1 MKEDMERKIKLY
13 MIIGVVS
20 LIVGCIGV
28 IAMWLMIDTA
38 GDEMITLAIFSFAA
52 IGISILSLWRSHKIE
67 KEINMRST
75 TQYQTNRTVE
85 NAIRMYKIK
94 GKLLKQAKKN
104 MSADEYEKF
113 EKHLQWVERA
123 AENCRTA
130 LISNIGALEA
140 NTAALKSIKVDP
152 AIAGGLAQGAAG
164 IGAGVYA
171 AMSAEERNA
180 EIDRARVETMM
191 EKIHTEAQSKV
202 AKENLVKAY
211 NATLR
216 FIEKDKDLKAM
227 LEKELSDMQ
236 REKDEKKRKE
246 KENKILYW
254 VAILVVAF
262 LIILFS

>member
-1 MKEDMERKIKLY
+1 MERKEKLY
-13 MIIGVVS
+13 MIIGAVS
-20 LIVGCIGV
+20 LVIGFIGI
-28 IAMWLMIDTA
+28 IAMWLIMDTA

-52 IGISILSLWRSHKIE
+52 IGISVWSLWSSYKIE
-67 KEINMRST
+67 KERNMRST

-85 NAIRMYKIK
+85 NAIRTYKIK

-104 MSADEYEKF
+104 MSVEEYEKF
-113 EKHLQWVERA
+113 EKQLQWLEGA
-123 AENCRTA
+123 AEECRAA

-140 NTAALKSIKVDP
+140 NTAALKSVKIDP

-164 IGAGVYA
+164 LGAGVYA

-180 EIDRARVETMM
+180 EIDRARAETMM
-191 EKIHTEAQSKV
+191 EKIHTEVQSKM

-211 NATLR
+211 NRTLQ
-216 FIEKDKDLKAM
+216 FIEKDEDLKAM

-236 REKDEKKRKE
+236 QEKDEKKRKA

-254 VAILVVAF
+254 MAIGVVA
-262 LIILFS
+262 LLVIIFS